1 MKCMK
6 VRFTASEKRESV
18 KFTQM
23 RNRTGSTMLKVP
35 SKVVKL
41 RADLGNAPALAA
53 VIHPADSW

>member
-1 MKCMK
+1 MK

-35 SKVVKL
+35 SKVIKL